1 METWVTIACLLI
13 VAGCAAAAVFHSAF
27 DDTLIQ
33 RICLAAFCIGALG
46 AAWHVFKTD
55 HASGPLLW
63 GAAFAA
69 IYGLETWR
77 CILFRK
83 H

>member
-1 METWVTIACLLI
+1 MEELGAIACLLI
-13 VAGCAAAAVFHSAF
+13 VAGTAGAAIFHPAF

-46 AAWHVFKTD
+46 AAWHVYQTD
-55 HASGPLLW
+55 HASGSLLW
-63 GAAFAA
+63 GSAFAA
-69 IYGLETWR
+69 LYGLETWR
-77 CILFRK
+77 CILFGK